1 MNPDRFATA
10 LTDVWRYLN
19 TQIPGSRLVR
29 SGGAAAWL
37 TGFPTSTFNQICLEQ
52 PSPSVSAVAALLDEA
67 ERAQVPFGLSLR
79 PGSDAAL
86 ADLAAERGMKQ
97 RGERPLMVLDATAGA
112 PEVRLAQGLAI
123 RQIGPDE
130 ASAHTKVAAAVFGGP
145 EEMFLPGD
153 DILGLREV
161 RCYVGEG
168 DGRPVATAVGVTAG
182 EFTAIYSVATDPAF
196 RRCGFGT
203 ALTSRAVADGVLAS
217 ADWCML
223 HASEDGYPVYRDLGF
238 LPVEILQY
246 WVSGS

>member
-37 TGFPTSTFNQICLEQ
+37 TGFPTSAFNGICLEQ
-52 PSPSVSAVAALLDEA
+52 PNPSASAVAALLDEA
-67 ERAQVPFGLSLR
+67 EHAQVPFGLSLR

-130 ASAHTKVAAAVFGGP
+130 AAAHTKVAAGTFGGP
-145 EEMFLPGD
+145 EEMLLPGHG
-153 DILGLREV
+153 ILGLGDV
-161 RCYVGEG
+161 RCYVGEA
-168 DGRPVATAVGVTAG
+168 DGRPVATVVGVTVG
-182 EFTAIYSVATDPAF
+182 EVTAIYSAATDPAF
-196 RRCGFGT
+196 RRRGYGT
-203 ALTSRAVADGVLAS
+203 ALTSRAVAEGVLAG
-217 ADWCML
+217 AAWCML
-223 HASEDGYPVYRDLGF
+223 HSSKDGYSVYQNLGF
-238 LPVEILQY
+238 QTVELWSN
-246 WVSGS
+246 WVSSP